1 MGKIKSYVKRGVKY
15 ILKDYKQPI
24 VKIDVVQKKPNEMFK
39 GKIYLITG
47 GSTGLG
53 FYMAKKLI
61 AEGAMVI
68 ITGRKNDKL
77 VTAKEILGK
86 NCDYVVYDIQDISL
100 IDKVLSNLF
109 LKYKNIDG
117 IINNAGISLHE
128 WDFLKVDE
136 KKFDSQFQT
145 NLKGAYF
152 LTQAYIRK
160 ILKEKKTANIIFI
173 TSERG
178 TMCDDLPYGL
188 TKASIN
194 SLVQA
199 LSYKYYKS
207 GIRVNGIAPGVT
219 VSNMTGLN
227 KDGDLYNNNT
237 SNRYFLPEEI
247 AEVATFLLSDYSK
260 CISGEIIHC
269 NAGNHIKRGY

>member
-1 MGKIKSYVKRGVKY
+1 MGKVSLYIKRAIKY
-15 ILKDYKQPI
+15 ILKEYKQPI
-24 VKIDVVQKKPNEMFK
+24 IKIDVVQKDPNEVFNDK
-39 GKIYLITG
+39 TYLITG
-47 GSTGLG
+47 GGSGLG
-53 FYMAKKLI
+53 FYMAQKLI
-61 AEGAMVI
+61 SEGAKVI
-68 ITGRKNDKL
+68 ITGRNEKKL
-77 VTAKEILGK
+77 MDAKEKLGK
-86 NCDYVVYDIQDISL
+86 NCEYLIYDIQDVSL
-100 IDKVLSNLF
+100 AEDTIIKLF
-109 LKYKNIDG
+109 KKYKKIDG
-117 IINNAGISLHE
+117 LINNAGISLHE
-128 WDFLKVDE
+128 WDFMKVDE
-136 KKFDSQFQT
+136 EKFDSQFQT
-145 NLKGAYF
+145 NLKGSYF
-152 LTQAYIRK
+152 LTQAYIK
-160 ILKEKKTANIIFI
+160 EVLKNKTEANIIFI

-194 SLVQA
+194 SLIQA
-199 LSYKYYKS
+199 LSYKYYKN

-247 AEVATFLLSDYSK
+247 AEVTAFLLSDYSK

>member
-1 MGKIKSYVKRGVKY
+1 
-15 ILKDYKQPI
+15 
-24 VKIDVVQKKPNEMFK
+24 
-39 GKIYLITG
+39 
-47 GSTGLG
+47 
-53 FYMAKKLI
+53 
-61 AEGAMVI
+61 
-68 ITGRKNDKL
+68 
-77 VTAKEILGK
+77 
-86 NCDYVVYDIQDISL
+86 
-100 IDKVLSNLF
+100 
-109 LKYKNIDG
+109 
-117 IINNAGISLHE
+117 
-128 WDFLKVDE
+128 
-136 KKFDSQFQT
+136 
-145 NLKGAYF
+145 
-152 LTQAYIRK
+152 
-160 ILKEKKTANIIFI
+160 
-173 TSERG
+173 
-178 TMCDDLPYGL
+178 MCDDLPYGL

-227 KDGDLYNNNT
+227 KDGDLYNNNP

>member
-1 MGKIKSYVKRGVKY
+1 MGKVSLYIKRAIKY
-15 ILKDYKQPI
+15 ILKEYKQPI
-24 VKIDVVQKKPNEMFK
+24 IKIDVVQKDLNEVFNDK
-39 GKIYLITG
+39 TYLITG
-47 GSTGLG
+47 GGSGLG
-53 FYMAKKLI
+53 FYMAQKLI
-61 AEGAMVI
+61 SEGAKVI
-68 ITGRKNDKL
+68 ITGRNEKKL
-77 VTAKEILGK
+77 MDAKEKLGK
-86 NCDYVVYDIQDISL
+86 NCEYLIYDIQDVSL
-100 IDKVLSNLF
+100 AEDTIIKLF
-109 LKYKNIDG
+109 KKYKKIDG
-117 IINNAGISLHE
+117 LINNAGISLHE
-128 WDFLKVDE
+128 WDFMKVDE
-136 KKFDSQFQT
+136 EKFDSQFQT
-145 NLKGAYF
+145 NLKGSYF
-152 LTQAYIRK
+152 LTQAYIK
-160 ILKEKKTANIIFI
+160 EVLKNKTEANIIFI

-194 SLVQA
+194 SLIQA
-199 LSYKYYKS
+199 LSYKYYKN

-247 AEVATFLLSDYSK
+247 AEVTAFLLSDYSK